1 MASICGSPVCAGGK
15 PKMKFTYTGDYV
27 VRKDGVVEL
36 LTSGTIVF
44 LEPKVIDLFMV
55 GGGASGSAR
64 RANVTSKHGCG
75 GGGGGYT
82 KTIKQRSV
90 AANESIT
97 VVIGEGGVGSDN
109 PSYENSGMNGGT
121 TKFGAEAV
129 AGGKAYDPDQGYNGG
144 DGGSGGGAGVASNS
158 NGGEGGSN
166 GGNGAAGD
174 AAGGRGQGTSTRE
187 FGEETGKL
195 YAGGGGGGRYMVAVQ
210 PVVSIGGA
218 GGGGTGAWAGDTKD
232 AYQAAAS
239 GVANTGGGGG
249 GGAVG
254 TGNLAAGTKPIGI
267 VGAGGSG
274 VVCFREA
281 TPLPE
286 LAGTWVLHEK
296 LYAPE
301 TMPLTENVNFSSTNY
316 AGGAASENNQCI
328 FRTQYGV
335 SYFEIHSTSLA
346 KTVTV
351 YTFNTDSWTNKWTH
365 LTFPAGATVSDEFRA
380 WLANNATKQA

>member
-1 MASICGSPVCAGGK
+1 MAIVNTHYGYCGGNKAP
-15 PKMKFTYTGDYV
+15 KFTYTGTYN

-44 LEPKVIDLFMV
+44 LEPKVIDIFMV
-55 GGGASGSAR
+55 GGGASGSAQG
-64 RANVTSKHGCG
+64 ANVTSKHGYG

-90 AANESIT
+90 AANESIA

-109 PSYENSGMNGGT
+109 PGFENSGMNGGAT
-121 TKFGAEAV
+121 RFGAEYA
-129 AGGKAYDPDQGYNGG
+129 AGGRAYAPGQGYNGG

-166 GGNGAAGD
+166 GDNGAAGD

-232 AYQAAAS
+232 AYQPAAA

-254 TGNLAAGTKPIGI
+254 TGDKAAGTKPVAI

-274 VVCFREA
+274 VVCFRES
-281 TPLPE
+281 
-286 LAGTWVLHEK
+286 V
-296 LYAPE
+296 
-301 TMPLTENVNFSSTNY
+301 
-316 AGGAASENNQCI
+316 
-328 FRTQYGV
+328 
-335 SYFEIHSTSLA
+335 
-346 KTVTV
+346 
-351 YTFNTDSWTNKWTH
+351 
-365 LTFPAGATVSDEFRA
+365 
-380 WLANNATKQA
+380 

>member
-1 MASICGSPVCAGGK
+1 MAIVNTHYGYCGGSKAP
-15 PKMKFTYTGDYV
+15 KFTYTGTYN

-36 LTSGTIVF
+36 LTSGTLVF
-44 LEPKVIDLFMV
+44 LEPKIIDIFMV
-55 GGGASGSAR
+55 GGGASGAAR
-64 RANVTSKHGCG
+64 RANVTSKKGYG

-90 AANESIT
+90 AANESID

-109 PSYENSGMNGGT
+109 PGYEDSGRNGGT
-121 TKFGAEAV
+121 TRFGDEAV
-129 AGGKAYDPDQGYNGG
+129 VGGKAYTPGQGANGG

-174 AAGGRGQGTSTRE
+174 SAGGRGQGTSTRE

-195 YAGGGGGGRYMVAVQ
+195 YAGGGGGGRYMVASQ
-210 PVVSIGGA
+210 AVVSNGGA

-232 AYQAAAS
+232 AYQPAAS

-254 TGNLAAGTKPIGI
+254 TGNQAAGTKPIGI

-274 VVCFREA
+274 IVCFRESI
-281 TPLPE
+281 
-286 LAGTWVLHEK
+286 
-296 LYAPE
+296 Y
-301 TMPLTENVNFSSTNY
+301 
-316 AGGAASENNQCI
+316 
-328 FRTQYGV
+328 
-335 SYFEIHSTSLA
+335 
-346 KTVTV
+346 
-351 YTFNTDSWTNKWTH
+351 
-365 LTFPAGATVSDEFRA
+365 
-380 WLANNATKQA
+380 KQS